1 MNEVECLYSAPIQTL
16 NGLLIHKIFYIS
28 QLSRRN
34 QMKIYSLLVASV
46 VAFFGVATANA
57 SPLVAHSKSHKGLIV
72 TGDYMNES
80 DALDIRRRP
89 KPHYNKHR
97 RRHVEQRYYVDDY
110 DDRQVY
116 VEPRRRSYY
125 NPEPYYQAPVI
136 VPQYGFGLGFGSGYG
151 GGYGYNERSQRG
163 YNSGRTYNQRVEAP
177 RARPQYAPQAQ
188 VPPRAVQPQYTR
200 PNAGYQRGGFG
211 PSEVDA
217 GKR

>member
-1 MNEVECLYSAPIQTL
+1 
-16 NGLLIHKIFYIS
+16 
-28 QLSRRN
+28 
-34 QMKIYSLLVASV
+34 MKISSLLVATI
-46 VAFFGVATANA
+46 VAFAGVSAGHVSVAHA
-57 SPLVAHSKSHKGLIV
+57 SPLISHTKHKSTLIV

-89 KPHYNKHR
+89 KPHYHKHR

-110 DDRQVY
+110 DDGQVY

-188 VPPRAVQPQYTR
+188 VPQIAPRAVQPQYTR